1 MSFSNTNKAYRT
13 YPFFFNTF
21 FLPANRLRKQMKEII
36 LFMALIFSAITF
48 AQQKNIT
55 SIDSSAVTKES
66 ILYQKNAHASYYHDK
81 FNGRKTA
88 SGKRFNND
96 DFTAAHK
103 KFPFG
108 TILKVT
114 NELNKKFVIVE
125 ITDRGPFVKGREI
138 DLSKRAFMDIASN
151 KKSGLVYVTIEIL
164 K

>member
-1 MSFSNTNKAYRT
+1 
-13 YPFFFNTF
+13 
-21 FLPANRLRKQMKEII
+21 MKKII
-36 LFMALIFSAITF
+36 LFIVLVFSATAIG
-48 AQQKNIT
+48 QQKNIGF
-55 SIDSSAVTKES
+55 IDSHTSNKKSA
-66 ILYQKNAHASYYHDK
+66 LYKKKAHASYYHDK

-88 SGKRFNND
+88 SGKRFNNN

-108 TILKVT
+108 TLLKVT
-114 NELNKKFVIVE
+114 NEINKKFAIVE
-125 ITDRGPFVKGREI
+125 ITDRGPFTKGREI

>member
-1 MSFSNTNKAYRT
+1 
-13 YPFFFNTF
+13 
-21 FLPANRLRKQMKEII
+21 MKKII
-36 LFMALIFSAITF
+36 LFIALFFSVVGI

-55 SIDSSAVTKES
+55 PIDSCVSVKES
-66 ILYQKNAHASYYHDK
+66 VLYKKNAHASYYADK

-88 SGKRFNND
+88 SGRKFNNND
-96 DFTAAHK
+96 YTAAHK

-108 TILKVT
+108 TKLKVT
-114 NELNKKFVIVE
+114 NEVNNKFAIVE

-138 DLSKRAFMDIASN
+138 DLSKRAFMDIATN